1 MRLPTI
7 YGEQEHVESGG
18 LMSYGANTPDLLR
31 RSADYVDKI
40 QQGRSRPTSGRAADQ
55 VRLVINSIAAKA
67 FGLTVPPMVLA
78 RADEVID
85 EKDRRA
91 RPRAT
96 SRSARSR
103 PDLNLNVIYFIYHIE
118 ML

>member
-1 MRLPTI
+1 MARTRPTYCGAPRTTSTRSSRGEAGRLPV
-7 YGEQEHVESGG
+7 EQ
-18 LMSYGANTPDLLR
+18 
-31 RSADYVDKI
+31 
-40 QQGRSRPTSGRAADQ
+40 PTKFD
-55 VRLVINSIAAKA
+55 LVINSITAKA